1 MKNRTAW
8 LLPGVLV
15 LAVTG
20 CNLFTWGDQPPA
32 DVQRITTFDQVSG
45 EWEGKVDKLLP
56 SGQDSG
62 PLVLDIKGDGMYKFL
77 TGLSTDPG
85 LGDLPPL
92 NQASVGVR
100 LAGQRR
106 GSYGTET
113 VYRGRDHRASA
124 DTRD

>member
-1 MKNRTAW
+1 MLAKVSSAALVGLDAHPIEVEVDIGGGLPQFSVVGLPDATVRESRDRVRAALKNSGFSF
-8 LLPGVLV
+8 PVKK
-15 LAVTG
+15 
-20 CNLFTWGDQPPA
+20 
-32 DVQRITTFDQVSG
+32 IT
-45 EWEGKVDKLLP
+45 
-56 SGQDSG
+56 
-62 PLVLDIKGDGMYKFL
+62 
-77 TGLSTDPG
+77 
-85 LGDLPPL
+85 DLPPL